1 MPDHR
6 PVSSRWTRRRRR
18 PGGPWRAGW
27 HALTEPA
34 IQVHPLITV
43 CRGAGR
49 LSLAVAFSRVGAG
62 RRVVVDSMAK
72 ARGLL
77 VALGCSGPVADELLA
92 TACQG
97 PDRYGLPVT
106 DRLLV
111 EAELPGP
118 EIQK

>member
-1 MPDHR
+1 
-6 PVSSRWTRRRRR
+6 
-18 PGGPWRAGW
+18 
-27 HALTEPA
+27 
-34 IQVHPLITV
+34 
-43 CRGAGR
+43 
-49 LSLAVAFSRVGAG
+49 
-62 RRVVVDSMAK
+62 MAK